1 MADDGPFTM
10 QTKITNKIRGTYQ
23 PSPNIPIEKNIE
35 AEKEL
40 IGKQNELT
48 ELDSAFEIISRF
60 LDRGHHFNT
69 GHLNTGAR
77 LIQTRHSPEEIAWQE
92 EIAKSIQKRPL
103 WQCYAGWFRYCHEN
117 GMAQSP
123 LFDPAWSQMQEFDP
137 LMATCSLPSCSQ
149 QFRQERLGQ
158 RYCSKEHGAQ
168 ADKEQIESIIASRP
182 SPEVAIQSG

>member
-1 MADDGPFTM
+1 MKKRKRGDSVS
-10 QTKITNKIRGTYQ
+10 KNKKA
-23 PSPNIPIEKNIE
+23 NE
-35 AEKEL
+35 A
-40 IGKQNELT
+40 N
-48 ELDSAFEIISRF
+48 
-60 LDRGHHFNT
+60 
-69 GHLNTGAR
+69 GAR

-149 QFRQERLGQ
+149 QFRQELT
-158 RYCSKEHGAQ
+158 
-168 ADKEQIESIIASRP
+168 
-182 SPEVAIQSG
+182 